1 MGGWGGAAAVRSA
14 RLCVCAPFS
23 FPLRDPTPDPSP
35 SGPVEEG
42 SKPRVA
48 FEKSLELQGE
58 WAKGETHNS
67 HRRVMGVE
75 KDPEERGVGETGGP
89 GSEPG

>member
-1 MGGWGGAAAVRSA
+1 MGGWGGGGCEVSPA
-14 RLCVCAPFS
+14 LCAPFS

-89 GSEPG
+89 GS